1 MDYYDEFGN
10 ISEEAEMQ
18 ETERQSKKIME
29 RQELL
34 EEAFN
39 GYFSTYFPK
48 YLSMQGPWIALKMMK
63 HEDVI
68 EFARESL
75 KNELA
80 ELEACRASLQKEK
93 TSDDSDVFRRA
104 ITRLMDAADDQSLSA
119 KRLRELITNEFET
132 CMGLQ
137 TEEEVMEEIERMRE
151 EYEQEGNDEDDRQFL
166 LDEQERIYRD
176 SVL

>member
-1 MDYYDEFGN
+1 MLV
-10 ISEEAEMQ
+10 
-18 ETERQSKKIME
+18 T
-29 RQELL
+29 
-34 EEAFN
+34 
-39 GYFSTYFPK
+39 
-48 YLSMQGPWIALKMMK
+48 
-63 HEDVI
+63 
-68 EFARESL
+68 
-75 KNELA
+75 
-80 ELEACRASLQKEK
+80 SLQGK

-119 KRLRELITNEFET
+119 ERLRELITNEFET

-176 SVL
+176 CVL

>member
-119 KRLRELITNEFET
+119 ERLRELITNEFET

-137 TEEEVMEEIERMRE
+137 TEEEVMEEIERMWE